1 MFKSKKSQNILI
13 GILALSM
20 GASTFLYLAS
30 LGTKARDGSEEI
42 AVYVANTDI
51 PAGTT
56 FQAMLQSSSI
66 TVKNLPAAVAE
77 GTAVRNPSEFTENE
91 VSRSAIDAG
100 QLILRKMFSPAK
112 NFASGL
118 NIPKGSL
125 AVSISVDDVSRVAN
139 FVVPG
144 SRVVIFSTG
153 ADGK

>member
-66 TVKNLPAAVAE
+66 TVKNLPASVAE

-144 SRVVIFSTG
+144 SRVVIFY
-153 ADGK
+153 K